1 MGTTLV
7 ELFTDTELLAATVVW
22 EGEAVAVGV
31 IIGVLAAGCEASEF
45 VRETASE
52 DDIDGKDVVFCPDPP
67 GELTCNL

>member
-45 VRETASE
+45 VRETACE
-52 DDIDGKDVVFCPDPP
+52 DDKDAVFCPDPP